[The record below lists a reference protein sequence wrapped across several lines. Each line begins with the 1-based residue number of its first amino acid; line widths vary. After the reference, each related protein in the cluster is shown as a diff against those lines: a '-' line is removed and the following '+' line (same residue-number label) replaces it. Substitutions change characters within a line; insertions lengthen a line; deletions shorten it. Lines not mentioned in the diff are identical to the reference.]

1 MDLDLPTLLKVGLSQ
16 NHLSKVAFAI
26 GGLVTFQGFAW
37 EIVSEL
43 WAKVPSLWRTVLL
56 FLSPLLLVFSPS

>member
-1 MDLDLPTLLKVGLSQ
+1 MTQQAPTPRRALMDLDLPTLLKVGLSQ

-37 EIVSEL
+37 EIG
-43 WAKVPSLWRTVLL
+43 
-56 FLSPLLLVFSPS
+56 F